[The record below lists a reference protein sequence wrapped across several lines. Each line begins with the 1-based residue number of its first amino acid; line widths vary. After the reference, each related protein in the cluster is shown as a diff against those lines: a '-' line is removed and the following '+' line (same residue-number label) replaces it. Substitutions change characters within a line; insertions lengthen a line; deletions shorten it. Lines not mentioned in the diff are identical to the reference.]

1 MKCQTDFGAETDVLL
16 NQADECLEE
25 WWEGEPQP
33 ANEPS
38 KKVWEEVD
46 SGLIARQEVRK
57 RGLDRVAQEG
67 GV

>member
-1 MKCQTDFGAETDVLL
+1 MKCQTDFGAETDILL

-25 WWEGEPQP
+25 WWEDKPQP

-38 KKVWEEVD
+38 KKVWDEVD

-57 RGLDRVAQEG
+57 RGLDQVAQEG